1 MTSRLPDN
9 SRLQSITKD
18 DVDSALQML
27 KRHVDDAGVAPL
39 VSALEALKENPQDRA
54 RQEAVAEAFGAL
66 GIVQGAV
73 LTYAPLLQ
81 LFVSVDPFDD

>member
-27 KRHVDDAGVAPL
+27 KRHVDDAGVAP
-39 VSALEALKENPQDRA
+39 LEALKENPQDRA